1 MKTFILHTLQ
11 TSLLI
16 LLVST
21 LTFGF
26 VIYSYFEIKAQPEP
40 IPQFFCGT
48 ISPIDDNLGENING
62 EKLFRNNCAACHS
75 TTDETL
81 VGPGLRDVSER
92 RPLKWIVKWVH
103 NPQKVIK
110 SGDKYANE
118 LYYKFNQAQ
127 MTPYP
132 NLTEKDIIDILK
144 YIN

>member
-16 LLVST
+16 LLVLT

-26 VIYSYFEIKAQPEP
+26 VIYFYFEIKAQPEIQP
-40 IPQFFCGT
+40 IFYCGVV
-48 ISPIDDNLGENING
+48 DNVEVNNGYNDNG
-62 EKLFRNNCAACHS
+62 ESIFKNNCAACHS
-75 TTDETL
+75 ISDEIL

-110 SGDKYANE
+110 SGDKYANK